1 MLLFSSRRRLFA
13 FLLRLPPPCY
23 HVHVAEGQAV
33 PMRDGVHLI
42 ADHYQPNTLEPCPTI
57 LIRSPYGRRA
67 SAGFFG
73 MLLAIIAQRFAE
85 RGYQVV
91 VQDVRGRF
99 DSGGEFNPYFNE
111 TRDGE
116 DTLAWIKHRP
126 WYNGKIGM
134 WGPSYLGLVQWAVGT
149 HLDALVPSVTGSRL
163 EMILYPDGAFDLGL
177 ALRWLTIFRAL
188 DKYAKRPL
196 VAAAPML
203 LEVEHAIR
211 PAFAH
216 LPITEADTVA
226 LKQAAP
232 YYRLWLEHPDP
243 DDAVWQEA
251 RQTLDISHLKAPV
264 HLMGGWYDFFLR
276 TLLLD
281 YHTLREAGQNPYLT
295 IGPWSHFSNL
305 MHLSSSLKPALAWFD
320 AHLKGD
326 SQGLREKPVRIYVM
340 GANQWREMDDWPP
353 PATPTPFYLHHHH
366 QLAPMPPQGIEAP
379 DCYHY
384 DPQQPTPAL
393 GGAQFSLSAGPKD
406 NRRHEQRPDV
416 LTYTTLPLTYDV
428 EVIGP
433 VRLRLYAHSS
443 RPYTDFFGRLCD
455 VHPDGRSVNIC
466 DGLLRIN
473 PQHTM
478 VGEDGVWCLEVDM
491 WATAHRFKAGHCIRL
506 QVSSGAHPRWC
517 RNLGSESQ
525 TDLYCAEQTIYHD
538 AVHPSALILPIH

>member
-1 MLLFSSRRRLFA
+1 MLLFSSRRRLFD
-13 FLLRLPPPCY
+13 LLSVPHYR
-23 HVHVAEGQAV
+23 VQVAAGQAV
-33 PMRDGVHLI
+33 PMRDGIHL
-42 ADHYQPNTLEPCPTI
+42 ATDHYQPQTAEPCPTI

-73 MLLAIIAQRFAE
+73 LLLAMMAQRFAE

-111 TRDGE
+111 ARDGE
-116 DTLAWIKHRP
+116 DTLAWIKSQP

-134 WGPSYLGLVQWAVGT
+134 WGPSYLGLVQWAVGS

-177 ALRWLTIFRAL
+177 ALRWLTVFQAL
-188 DKYAKRPL
+188 DKYANRPVL
-196 VAAAPML
+196 AAAPL
-203 LEVEHAIR
+203 PLEVELAIR

-226 LKQAAP
+226 LKQVAP
-232 YYRLWLEHPDP
+232 YYRMWLEHPDP
-243 DDAVWQEA
+243 DDAVWQDA
-251 RQTLDISHLKAPV
+251 RQTLDISRLKAPV
-264 HLMGGWYDFFLR
+264 HLVGGWYDFFLR

-281 YHTLREAGQNPYLT
+281 YQTLREGGQNPYLT
-295 IGPWSHFSNL
+295 IGPWHHFSNF
-305 MHLSSSLKPALAWFD
+305 MHLSGSLGVALDWFD
-320 AHLKGD
+320 AHLKD
-326 SQGLREKPVRIYVM
+326 NSQRLREKSVRIYVM

-353 PATPTPFYLHHHH
+353 PATETPYYLHQHH
-366 QLAPMPPQGIEAP
+366 QLTTTPPQDLETP
-379 DCYHY
+379 DHFRY
-384 DPQQPTPAL
+384 DPQQPTPAF

-406 NRRHEQRPDV
+406 NRRHERRPDV

-466 DGLLRIN
+466 DGLFRIN

-478 VGEDGVWCLEVDM
+478 VVEGGIWCLEVDM
-491 WATAHRFKAGHCIRL
+491 WATAHCFKTGHSIRL

-517 RNLGSESQ
+517 RNLGSDSP
-525 TDLYCAEQTIYHD
+525 TTLYCAEQTIYHD
-538 AVHPSALILPIH
+538 ADHPSALILPIH